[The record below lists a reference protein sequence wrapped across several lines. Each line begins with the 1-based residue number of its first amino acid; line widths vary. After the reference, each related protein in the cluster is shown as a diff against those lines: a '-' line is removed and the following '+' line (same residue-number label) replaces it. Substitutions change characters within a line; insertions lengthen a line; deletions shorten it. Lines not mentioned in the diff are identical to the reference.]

1 MWIPT
6 QRRFA
11 VLSKEEI
18 AMTKNLNEYIDIK
31 NIRHTVNHLILPSD
45 DQVYKEKIL
54 EEIRDVLIKKK
65 KKFPENSA

>member
-1 MWIPT
+1 
-6 QRRFA
+6 
-11 VLSKEEI
+11 
-18 AMTKNLNEYIDIK
+18 MTKNMNEYVDIK